1 MGAQTHTLRKKI
13 RNAIRKGDK
22 IDKAIEVMLALAT
35 NEAGEYIQGD
45 VPPSVMRACA
55 KDLVEFG
62 LTVEKELAEEKN
74 RNKGDNSEVDLEA
87 VPDHPAVIVRLTA
100 QD

>member
-1 MGAQTHTLRKKI
+1 MAAQTHTLRKKI

-22 IDKAIEVMLALAT
+22 IDQAIEVMLALAT
-35 NEAGEYIQGD
+35 NTAEEYTKGD

-74 RNKGDNSEVDLEA
+74 KNKGITETEEEEEIPSGNVSY
-87 VPDHPAVIVRLTA
+87 IQTKI
-100 QD
+100 